1 VSKRRTPAY
10 NGRSGKNCILSR
22 RPKPTEQRR
31 AKNKTSEEFADHRR
45 LADALHDL
53 SQTTPD
59 GDQEQYLDDQENSEG
74 CAVFSAA
81 AVAAGG
87 ISKKAMGSH
96 AAIRTVRE
104 AMLGPSEINPLYS
117 WKFRVPRQLCGQ
129 RPARRAKAC

>member
-1 VSKRRTPAY
+1 
-10 NGRSGKNCILSR
+10 
-22 RPKPTEQRR
+22 
-31 AKNKTSEEFADHRR
+31 

-53 SQTTPD
+53 SETTPD
-59 GDQEQYLDDQENSEG
+59 GDQEQYLDDQDEFG
-74 CAVFSAA
+74 RVAVFSAA

-96 AAIRTVRE
+96 AAIRIRE

>member
-1 VSKRRTPAY
+1 
-10 NGRSGKNCILSR
+10 
-22 RPKPTEQRR
+22 
-31 AKNKTSEEFADHRR
+31 

-53 SQTTPD
+53 SRPRPTAIRSSIWTIKM
-59 GDQEQYLDDQENSEG
+59 NSEG